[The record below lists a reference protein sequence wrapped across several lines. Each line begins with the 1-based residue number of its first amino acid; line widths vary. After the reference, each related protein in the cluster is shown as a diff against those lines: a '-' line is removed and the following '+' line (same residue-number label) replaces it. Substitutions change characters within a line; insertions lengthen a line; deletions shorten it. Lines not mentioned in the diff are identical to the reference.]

1 MVVFLVIAVGVV
13 VFTVSLFRGMLS
25 RPGITPGLPSST
37 GPSENVKYKIGQ
49 VLPDWSGKDRVT
61 VLVLG
66 IDERAQETGPWR
78 TDTMIVLTL
87 DPVSKQAGVLS
98 IPRDLWVP
106 IPGYS
111 DGRINTAHFLGD
123 LYGHTGG
130 GPALAQ
136 ETVEYNL
143 GVPINY
149 YVRVNFQGFVSVVD
163 IIGGIDVYVEE
174 TINDPL
180 YPNYNYGYDPLY
192 IEAGWH
198 HFDGEMSLKYARTRH
213 GSSDFDRARR
223 QQQVMSAILE
233 KVTSVDLL
241 PDLAKNGPEIY
252 KLLEASVQTD
262 MALDQMLAL
271 ANLATQVDREQI
283 RFGVIDQTC
292 TQQWVTPEG
301 AQVLIPLR
309 ERLRDVRDYVFA
321 VDLPTPVPDQAESPA
336 QVAITPTPEAATVSI
351 LNGTTRAGLAGATS
365 DYLTAN
371 GVATANVGNAE
382 RQDYAASQIVM
393 NRDKPMTAA
402 RIASLLKIPA
412 ATIVK
417 GSDPNAAYDIVV
429 ILGGDYAG
437 PPEN

>member
-1 MVVFLVIAVGVV
+1 
-13 VFTVSLFRGMLS
+13 
-25 RPGITPGLPSST
+25 
-37 GPSENVKYKIGQ
+37 
-49 VLPDWSGKDRVT
+49 
-61 VLVLG
+61 
-66 IDERAQETGPWR
+66 
-78 TDTMIVLTL
+78 
-87 DPVSKQAGVLS
+87 
-98 IPRDLWVP
+98 
-106 IPGYS
+106 
-111 DGRINTAHFLGD
+111 
-123 LYGHTGG
+123 
-130 GPALAQ
+130 
-136 ETVEYNL
+136 
-143 GVPINY
+143 
-149 YVRVNFQGFVSVVD
+149 
-163 IIGGIDVYVEE
+163 
-174 TINDPL
+174 
-180 YPNYNYGYDPLY
+180 
-192 IEAGWH
+192 
-198 HFDGEMSLKYARTRH
+198 
-213 GSSDFDRARR
+213 
-223 QQQVMSAILE
+223 MSAILE

-309 ERLRDVRDYVFA
+309 DRLRDVRDYVFA

-429 ILGGDYAG
+429 IRGGD
-437 PPEN
+437 